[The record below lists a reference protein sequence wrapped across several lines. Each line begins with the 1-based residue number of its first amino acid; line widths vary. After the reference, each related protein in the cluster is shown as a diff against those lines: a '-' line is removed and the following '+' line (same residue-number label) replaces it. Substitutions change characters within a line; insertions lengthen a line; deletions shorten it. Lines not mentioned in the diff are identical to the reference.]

1 MLNLSLFNTFPYKK
15 PYMWIYLNERKKTEN
30 LDDYRMKIGQT
41 PDETELK
48 QILAFKYLIAQIDRI
63 HHFENGNNKE
73 TY

>member
-1 MLNLSLFNTFPYKK
+1 
-15 PYMWIYLNERKKTEN
+15 MWIYLNERKKTEN
-30 LDDYRMKIGQT
+30 LDDYRMKLDKPQMKL
-41 PDETELK
+41 E